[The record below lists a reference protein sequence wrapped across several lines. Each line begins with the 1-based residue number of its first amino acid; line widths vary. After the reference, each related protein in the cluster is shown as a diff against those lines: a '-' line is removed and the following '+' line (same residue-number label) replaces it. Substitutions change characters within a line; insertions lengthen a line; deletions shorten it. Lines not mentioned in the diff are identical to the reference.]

1 VIDVACYQC
10 GSNEVR
16 AYAEENGFR
25 LVKCAGCG
33 LLYVS
38 PRPSDTEISE
48 GMRTGQHRGL
58 VTLDR
63 VGQFEP
69 RKVDTYL
76 GVLGRLLTPEALA
89 GFRWLD
95 VGCGHGEFLEALRGF
110 CREPLTLTGLEPGE
124 AKRRQASARGLSI
137 VDEAFKPEPGSL
149 DGLSVLNVYSHLPDP
164 VQALSEWRRWLR
176 PGGLFVIQTGDS
188 CHLPYR
194 YHHKPF
200 DLPDHLS
207 FTNEP
212 LLRALLER
220 IGFKVRRCTKLRHG
234 GYRSWEFWKHP
245 RRDMWMLAER
255 VG

>member
-10 GSNEVR
+10 GSNASR
-16 AYAEENGFR
+16 SYAEENGFR
-25 LVKCAGCG
+25 LVKCDGCG

-48 GMRTGQHRGL
+48 GMRTGQHRGQ

-76 GVLGRLLTPEALA
+76 GVLGRLLAPESLR
-89 GFRWLD
+89 GFHWLD

-110 CREPLTLTGLEPGE
+110 CRDPLTLTGLEPGE
-124 AKRRQASARGLSI
+124 EKRRQALARGLSI
-137 VDEAFKPEPGSL
+137 VDEAFRPEPDSL

-207 FTNEP
+207 FTNER
-212 LLRALLER
+212 LLRALLQR
-220 IGFKVRRCTKLRHG
+220 IGFKVLRCTKLRHG